1 MKKTRILLL
10 ILFVLS
16 AGCVQRPPEIP
27 PDATLTPSAP
37 TPSPESTGITILADG
52 LIQAVQPELPL
63 AFDIS
68 GKLLSIDVQVGDQ
81 VRKGDVL
88 ARLEEAEGIDS
99 YQAAVAS
106 AELGVLRARQALTN
120 LHANAE
126 IARTTA
132 LSEITTYAKA
142 VRDAQYQLENNNLPA
157 YLQGIDIIEAFNQMK
172 ARLEAA
178 RAAFEPYRYYPAD
191 NPIRRSLLQALF
203 EAQSQYD
210 AAVKRLGYEYDV
222 QIAQARLDKALA
234 DYARYTAG
242 PAPEDLALAQA
253 ELANAEAQLVSA
265 QDNLEKTTAG
275 ILLVAP
281 SAGTV
286 LKIAAAPGARIAG
299 GSPVLILL
307 DTTQL
312 QFHTT
317 NLSERDLAL
326 IFPGQ
331 TALVTLKAYP
341 DQPLQATVLSIGWQ
355 AGAPIGDAATFP
367 ILLAL
372 APTSLDI
379 RPGMTGRV
387 EIRSDE

>member
-1 MKKTRILLL
+1 MIKPRILLL
-10 ILFVLS
+10 ILFVLI
-16 AGCVQRPPEIP
+16 AGCVQRSPEIQ

-37 TPSPESTGITILADG
+37 TPSPEHTGVTILADG
-52 LIQAVQPELPL
+52 LIQAIQPELPL

-106 AELGVLRARQALTN
+106 AELAVLRAQQALTN

-142 VRDAQYQLENNNLPA
+142 VRDAQYQLENYNLPT
-157 YLQGIDIIEAFNQMK
+157 YLQGIDIIEALNQMK
-172 ARLEAA
+172 AKLDAA

-191 NPIRRSLLQALF
+191 NPIRRDLLQALN

-210 AAVKRLGYEYDV
+210 AAVKRLNYEYDV

-234 DYARYTAG
+234 DYAKYTAG
-242 PAPEDLALAQA
+242 PSPDDLALAQA
-253 ELANAEAQLVSA
+253 ELANAQAQLVSA

-275 ILLVAP
+275 ILLIAP
-281 SAGTV
+281 TAGTV
-286 LKIAAAPGARIAG
+286 LKIAVAPGARITG

-341 DQPLQATVLSIGWQ
+341 DQPLQATVLRIGWQ
-355 AGAPIGDAATFP
+355 AGVPIGDAATFP
-367 ILLAL
+367 IVLAL

-379 RPGMTGRV
+379 RPGMTGRA